1 MIELPEAFVLAEQI
15 NNTLQGKT
23 ITKVVA
29 AHSPHKFAWFHG
41 DPENYHHLLTG
52 KTVTKAT
59 AYGGMVE
66 ISADDGQHPVV
77 LVFGEGVRLRW
88 HGENEKRPQKHQLL
102 LEFNDQSALSAS
114 VQMYGGLWCCP
125 AGEFDN
131 PYYQLAKEKPSPLS
145 AEFDQVYFEGLIN
158 SSMVQSLS
166 AKALLA
172 TGQRIP
178 GLGNGVLQDIL
189 YNAKIHPQKK
199 VNTFSASERDLL
211 FRAIKTTLAEMTAQ
225 GGRDTEKDLF
235 GCPGGYVTIL
245 SKNTVETPC
254 PSCGSL
260 IKKNNYLGGS
270 IYYCP
275 GCQSL

>member
-1 MIELPEAFVLAEQI
+1 MLELPEAFVLADQI

-23 ITKVVA
+23 ITKVLV

-52 KTVTKAT
+52 KTVIKAI
-59 AYGGMVE
+59 AHGGMVE
-66 ISADDGQHPVV
+66 IVTDDGKSPVV
-77 LVFGEGVRLRW
+77 LVFGDGVRLRW
-88 HGENEKRPQKHQLL
+88 HGENEVWPKKHQLL
-102 LEFNDQSALSAS
+102 VEFTGQSALSGS

-145 AEFDQVYFEGLIN
+145 AEFDQIYFERLIN
-158 SSMVQSLS
+158 TSTVRTLS

-172 TGQRIP
+172 TEQRIP

-189 YNAKIHPQKK
+189 YNAKIHPKKK
-199 VNTFSASERDLL
+199 VNTFSEPERDLL
-211 FRAIKTTLAEMTAQ
+211 FRAIKSTLAEMTAQ

-235 GCPGGYVTIL
+235 GCPGGYITIL
-245 SKNTVETPC
+245 SKNTVEPPC
-254 PSCGSL
+254 PACGNL

-270 IYYCP
+270 IYYCA